1 MPPKKEWTG
10 KERRQGD
17 AFMLGRMVEAT
28 EKMSEDIS
36 NIYVELT
43 RQGKKVARLE
53 VKASI
58 AGIVGGGLVALPI
71 VGWEYIKSFIAKGG
85 SG

>member
-10 KERRQGD
+10 KERREGD
-17 AFMLGRMVEAT
+17 AFMLGRMVEAI
-28 EKMSEDIS
+28 EKTSADIS
-36 NIYVELT
+36 NIYDELT

-58 AGIVGGGLVALPI
+58 FGIIGGGIVALPV
-71 VGWEYIKSFIAKGG
+71 VGWEYIKSHLRGG
-85 SG
+85 